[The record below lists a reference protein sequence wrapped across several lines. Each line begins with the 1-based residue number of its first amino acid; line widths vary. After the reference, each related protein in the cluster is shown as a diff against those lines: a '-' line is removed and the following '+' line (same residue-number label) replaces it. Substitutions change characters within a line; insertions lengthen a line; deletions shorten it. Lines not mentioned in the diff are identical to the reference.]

1 MPTFVYRGKTRQGI
15 LQQGALDA
23 ADRSAAFL
31 ALRQRELFVTRL
43 REKPAA
49 RFAWRPFSEPARIA
63 QKELVV
69 FTYQLEA
76 MIKAGVPLSQSLEML
91 AAQASSSAFRE
102 VVRAVKQQVASGSSL
117 AGALHDHPAAFTS
130 WYVSMVEAGEESGTL
145 GETFHRLA
153 EHTDKVWRL
162 RQQVKLALAYPLF
175 VTMVAVLVLWVLLIW
190 VIPMFGTMFAD
201 WGDALPWPTAVVLVT
216 SQWLQDHWFIVLVGV
231 IGVGLGIRLW
241 VKTPAGRRMLEN
253 GLLRVPVLG
262 TLWRNVAVVYVTRTL
277 GSLLGSGVPIL
288 RSLEIAQRV
297 SGLHKMEQALAEATA
312 SVREGHTLAD
322 PLKRSGM
329 FPILVS
335 NMVAVGETTGSLAES
350 LAKIADLY
358 AREVDRDIAA
368 FTALLE
374 PMIIVVLGLGIG
386 FIVVAMYLPI
396 FMMGT
401 LFG

>member
-1 MPTFVYRGKTRQGI
+1 MPTFVYRGKTRQGN
-15 LQQGALDA
+15 LQRGEVDA
-23 ADRSAAFL
+23 VDQRAAFRV
-31 ALRQRELFVTRL
+31 LRQRELFVSRL

-49 RFAWRPFSEPARIA
+49 GRAGRLFSAQGRIS
-63 QKELVV
+63 QKDLVI
-69 FTYQLEA
+69 FTWQLEA
-76 MIKAGVPLSQSLEML
+76 MIKAGVSLSQSLEML
-91 AAQASSSAFRE
+91 ATQAVSSAFRD
-102 VVRAVKQQVASGSSL
+102 VVRAVKQKVESGSSL
-117 AGALHDHPAAFTS
+117 AGALHGHPAAFTS

-145 GETFHRLA
+145 GETFRRLA
-153 EHTDKVWRL
+153 EHTDKVGRL

-201 WGDALPWPTAVVLVT
+201 WGDALPWPTAVVLAT
-216 SQWLQDHWFIVLVGV
+216 SQWLQDHWFAVLVGV
-231 IGVGLGIRLW
+231 IGLGLGARLW
-241 VKTPAGRRMLEN
+241 VKTPSGRRMLEN

-288 RSLEIAQRV
+288 RSLEITQRV
-297 SGLHKMEQALAEATA
+297 SGLLKMEQALAEATA

-329 FPILVS
+329 FPALVS
-335 NMVAVGETTGSLAES
+335 SMVAVGETTGSLDEA
-350 LAKIADLY
+350 LGKIADLY
-358 AREVDRDIAA
+358 TREVDRDMTA

-386 FIVVAMYLPI
+386 FVVVAMYLPI
-396 FMMGT
+396 FLMGS
-401 LFG
+401 LLA

>member
-1 MPTFVYRGKTRQGI
+1 MPTFVYRGKTRQGT
-15 LQQGALDA
+15 LQQGALEA

-117 AGALHDHPAAFTS
+117 AGALHDHPSAFTS
-130 WYVSMVEAGEESGTL
+130 WYVSMVEAGEEGGTL

-175 VTMVAVLVLWVLLIW
+175 VTIVAVLVLWVLLIW

-231 IGVGLGIRLW
+231 TGVGLGIRLW